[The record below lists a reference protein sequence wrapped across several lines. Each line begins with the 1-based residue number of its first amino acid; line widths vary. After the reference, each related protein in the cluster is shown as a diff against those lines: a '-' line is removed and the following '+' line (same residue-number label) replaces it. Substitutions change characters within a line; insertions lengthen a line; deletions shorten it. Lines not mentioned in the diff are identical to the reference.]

1 MSVLF
6 NLNVFGFKWTYP
18 PASGAQNWHFF
29 FFFPK
34 HLGDRVLLG
43 LSGGKDS
50 LALLH
55 VLHALQKKS
64 PIKWELAC
72 VTVDPGTDAFD
83 PSPLIPYLKS
93 LDIPYFFLSERI
105 IDRAKIQMQGN
116 SICSFCARMKRGSL
130 YTCARKNG
138 YNVLALGQVSF
149 ATFIVSIHQRSMRQ
163 DNLTTLL
170 LVEILVHFP
179 VFFVFFSIW
188 TILLK
193 VFICPHFITVS

>member
-1 MSVLF
+1 MLKEGKCVVLF
-6 NLNVFGFKWTYP
+6 ACVWFQMNISPSFVKIDTFSSSF
-18 PASGAQNWHFF
+18 A
-29 FFFPK
+29 K
-34 HLGDRVLLG
+34 HQGDRVLLG

-105 IDRAKIQMQGN
+105 IDRAKLQMQGN

-138 YNVLALGQVSF
+138 YNVLALGQVCF
-149 ATFIVSIHQRSMRQ
+149 ATFIVSIHQCFMRQ
-163 DNLTTLL
+163 DNLTKLL
-170 LVEILVHFP
+170 LKFFLIFL
-179 VFFVFFSIW
+179 VFFECVAFGRS
-188 TILLK
+188 
-193 VFICPHFITVS
+193 C